1 MLDPHQEIRLPWN
14 PEYDKWHDFWFK
26 STPQFRFSLDQM
38 NLLEQILTW
47 PDTWAVVPES
57 VAFRLSSLD
66 YISVHEIQSP
76 PPERIIYYLKGDSKK
91 DELIRLFLL
100 SLGEELREIP
110 HMISWIR

>member
-1 MLDPHQEIRLPWN
+1 
-14 PEYDKWHDFWFK
+14 
-26 STPQFRFSLDQM
+26 M

-76 PPERIIYYLKGDSKK
+76 PPERIIYYLNGDSKK